1 MTTNSVTGTKP
12 HTKMTPLWVISLFL
26 SLTEVVSGVA
36 VTQTTG
42 NIQVALVSFVII
54 FAVLVAGMFF
64 VLLWSRP
71 WTFYPLSEYAN
82 VDVQQYVEALRGG
95 PISIVKETKDVKGAV
110 GIVGKPDQLKLLFK
124 VDGGT
129 WARST
134 KAMNVGRGCVVQM
147 STKFLTPQGAWN
159 LAEALT
165 YVPDA
170 AIVGE
175 EGGDGYHL
183 VHRDAQT
190 KDGNA

>member
-1 MTTNSVTGTKP
+1 MTANSVTGTKP

-26 SLTEVVSGVA
+26 SLTEVVAGVA

-42 NIQVALVSFVII
+42 TIQVALVAFVII
-54 FAVLVAGMFF
+54 FAVLVAVMFF
-64 VLLWSRP
+64 VLLWFRP
-71 WTFYPLSEYAN
+71 WTFYPPSEYAN

-95 PISIVKETKDVKGAV
+95 PISIVKETKDVKGPVEIA
-110 GIVGKPDQLKLLFK
+110 GKPDQLKLLFK

-159 LAEALT
+159 LAEALA
-165 YVPDA
+165 YVPDVEIA
-170 AIVGE
+170 GE

-183 VHRDAQT
+183 VHRDDQT

>member
-1 MTTNSVTGTKP
+1 MTTNSVTWTKS

-26 SLTEVVSGVA
+26 SLTEVVAGVA

-42 NIQVALVSFVII
+42 NIQVKLVWFVII

-64 VLLWSRP
+64 VLLWFRP
-71 WTFYPLSEYAN
+71 WTFYPPSEYAN

-95 PISIVKETKDVKGAV
+95 PISIVKETKDVKDSV
-110 GIVGKPDQLKLLFK
+110 EIVGKPDQLKLLFK

-129 WARST
+129 WVRST

-159 LAEALT
+159 IAEALT

-170 AIVGE
+170 VIVGE
-175 EGGDGYHL
+175 KGGDGYYL
-183 VHRDAQT
+183 VHRDDKT
-190 KDGNA
+190 KDGNS

>member
-1 MTTNSVTGTKP
+1 MTMNSVTGTKP
-12 HTKMTPLWVISLFL
+12 HTRMTPLWVISLFL
-26 SLTEVVSGVA
+26 SLTEVVAGVA

-42 NIQVALVSFVII
+42 NIQVTLVWFVII

-64 VLLWSRP
+64 VLLWFRP
-71 WTFYPLSEYAN
+71 WTFYPPSEYAN

-95 PISIVKETKDVKGAV
+95 PTSTVKETKDVKGAV
-110 GIVGKPDQLKLLFK
+110 EIVGKPDQLKLLFK

-129 WARST
+129 WVRST

-147 STKFLTPQGAWN
+147 STRFLTPQGAWN

-170 AIVGE
+170 AIVSE
-175 EGGDGYHL
+175 EEGDGYYL
-183 VHRDAQT
+183 VHRDDKT